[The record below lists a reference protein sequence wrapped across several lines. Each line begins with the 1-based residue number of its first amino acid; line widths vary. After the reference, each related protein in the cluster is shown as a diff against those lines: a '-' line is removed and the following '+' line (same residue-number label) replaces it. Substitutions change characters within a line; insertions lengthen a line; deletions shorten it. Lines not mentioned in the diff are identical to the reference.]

1 MYKHRIT
8 VFTPT
13 YNRAYIISNLYESLK
28 TQTFTDF
35 EWLVVDDGSN
45 DNTEA
50 LFENWINEDNFSI
63 RYVKTPNGGKHR
75 AINKGLELAEGEL
88 FFTMD
93 SDDTLTNDALL
104 KVDMWFKNIS
114 DNPNFCG
121 IVANRGYTATETI
134 NVPFSGAYL
143 DKTLLDMYTYSENGV
158 RVLAGERAFVFY
170 TDFHKKYLYPEFIG
184 EKFMTEAVTWNRM
197 ANDGYKVR
205 FFNDIIWIFE
215 YLDDGLTKAGSSV
228 FLNNPRGYGLWLK
241 EKSKFMKDSLIK
253 RLKMYY
259 TFTFDL
265 SKYYDSKTIA
275 DCIGAPSLLI
285 KLFTCIYKLTYRKS
299 DNKVR

>member
-50 LFENWINEDNFSI
+50 LFENWINEDNFFSI

-104 KVDMWFKNIS
+104 KAHRINK
-114 DNPNFCG
+114 
-121 IVANRGYTATETI
+121 RTEEYI
-134 NVPFSGAYL
+134 N
-143 DKTLLDMYTYSENGV
+143 KIQNG
-158 RVLAGERAFVFY
+158 
-170 TDFHKKYLYPEFIG
+170 
-184 EKFMTEAVTWNRM
+184 
-197 ANDGYKVR
+197 
-205 FFNDIIWIFE
+205 
-215 YLDDGLTKAGSSV
+215 
-228 FLNNPRGYGLWLK
+228 
-241 EKSKFMKDSLIK
+241 
-253 RLKMYY
+253 
-259 TFTFDL
+259 
-265 SKYYDSKTIA
+265 
-275 DCIGAPSLLI
+275 
-285 KLFTCIYKLTYRKS
+285 
-299 DNKVR
+299 